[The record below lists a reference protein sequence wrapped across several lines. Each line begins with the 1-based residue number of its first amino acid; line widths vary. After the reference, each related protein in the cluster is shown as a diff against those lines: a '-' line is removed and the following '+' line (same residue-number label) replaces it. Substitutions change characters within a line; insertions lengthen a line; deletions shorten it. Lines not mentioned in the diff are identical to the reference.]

1 MAHYIERCAALYMHL
16 ICTAVCICMRF
27 ITVKKKQV
35 DILISKNQALQ
46 ILYLKH
52 IKLHKLATKDR
63 NLRKFNPHKRYCTV
77 LLLYYNS
84 K

>member
-1 MAHYIERCAALYMHL
+1 MWVEPAYCKHKYE
-16 ICTAVCICMRF
+16 
-27 ITVKKKQV
+27 KQV

-63 NLRKFNPHKRYCTV
+63 NLRKFNPHKRYCSLV
-77 LLLYYNS
+77 SLWYNGF